1 MAKLILLRHLQSQ
14 WNKENKFTGWTD
26 VLLSEEGIE
35 KASIIADK
43 LMAEPIDLVFTS
55 PLVRNKNTA
64 ELVLKYLNRPD
75 IADIK
80 IDKAF
85 DERNYGVWQGLDK
98 GAVKQK
104 YGEEE
109 YRRLRRSWTG
119 KPEGGESLQDVY
131 ERVVPYYKNAIEPEL
146 RAGKN
151 CLVVAS
157 HNSLRALA
165 KYLENIADEAIIDFE
180 IPNGGVVIY
189 ELDES
194 LQIKNKETR

>member
-75 IADIK
+75 IVDIK

-98 GAVKQK
+98 DAVKQK

-131 ERVVPYYKNAIEPEL
+131 ERVVPYYQNAIEPEL

>member
-75 IADIK
+75 IVDIK